1 MEKELM
7 VQSVGDHQKNPKEWN
22 LKKLNLAKKENKTSF
37 KAELV
42 GIKNLK
48 IAGAWRIEFDVYE
61 FETEAVKDLIDMLIK
76 HIAMGLIQLD
86 D

>member
-1 MEKELM
+1 M
-7 VQSVGDHQKNPKEWN
+7 
-22 LKKLNLAKKENKTSF
+22 AKENKASLN
-37 KAELV
+37 AELV

-61 FETEAVKDLIDMLIK
+61 SETEVVKDLMDMLNK
-76 HIAMGLIQLD
+76 PVAMGLVQLD

>member
-1 MEKELM
+1 M
-7 VQSVGDHQKNPKEWN
+7 
-22 LKKLNLAKKENKTSF
+22 AKKNKASLN
-37 KAELV
+37 AELV

-61 FETEAVKDLIDMLIK
+61 FETEAVKDLMDMLNK
-76 HIAMGLIQLD
+76 PVAMGLVQID

>member
-1 MEKELM
+1 M
-7 VQSVGDHQKNPKEWN
+7 GDHQKNLNQWN
-22 LKKLNLAKKENKTSF
+22 LKRKSLAKENKASL

-48 IAGAWRIEFDVYE
+48 IAGAWRIEFDVYD
-61 FETEAVKDLIDMLIK
+61 FETPAVKDLMDMLNK
-76 HIAMGLIQLD
+76 PVAMGLVQLD

>member
-1 MEKELM
+1 MGAHKKNLN
-7 VQSVGDHQKNPKEWN
+7 QCIQKR
-22 LKKLNLAKKENKTSF
+22 LSLGKKENSTSL

-61 FETEAVKDLIDMLIK
+61 FETEAVKDLMDMLNKPVAI
-76 HIAMGLIQLD
+76 GLIEID

>member
-1 MEKELM
+1 M
-7 VQSVGDHQKNPKEWN
+7 VQSVGDHQKNLNQWD
-22 LKKLNLAKKENKTSF
+22 LKRKNLAKENKASL

-48 IAGAWRIEFDVYE
+48 IAGAWRIEFDVYD
-61 FETEAVKDLIDMLIK
+61 FETPAVKDLMDMLNK
-76 HIAMGLIQLD
+76 PVAMGLVQLD

>member
-1 MEKELM
+1 M
-7 VQSVGDHQKNPKEWN
+7 VQSVGDHQKNLNQWRKN
-22 LKKLNLAKKENKTSF
+22 HLNLAKSENKTSLN
-37 KAELV
+37 AELV

-61 FETEAVKDLIDMLIK
+61 FETEAVKDLMDMLNK
-76 HIAMGLIQLD
+76 PVAMGLVQLD

>member
-1 MEKELM
+1 M
-7 VQSVGDHQKNPKEWN
+7 VQNAVDQLKSLNQWNPKR
-22 LKKLNLAKKENKTSF
+22 KNLAKKSKTSLN
-37 KAELV
+37 AELV

-61 FETEAVKDLIDMLIK
+61 FETEAVKDLMDMLNK
-76 HIAMGLIQLD
+76 PIAMGLIQLD

>member
-1 MEKELM
+1 M
-7 VQSVGDHQKNPKEWN
+7 VQSVGDHLKN
-22 LKKLNLAKKENKTSF
+22 LKQWSQKRKNLAEKNKTSLN
-37 KAELV
+37 AELV

-61 FETEAVKDLIDMLIK
+61 FETPAVKDLMDMLNKPVAI
-76 HIAMGLIQLD
+76 GLVQLD

>member
-1 MEKELM
+1 
-7 VQSVGDHQKNPKEWN
+7 
-22 LKKLNLAKKENKTSF
+22 LAKEANKTSL

-61 FETEAVKDLIDMLIK
+61 FETEAVKDLMDMLNK
-76 HIAMGLIQLD
+76 PVAMGLVQID